1 MMTGGPGW
9 GELFMQDPIT
19 KEKQKVGVVE
29 ELTTQCLKT
38 EYCVVTDNWL
48 SYNMYDEWIER
59 NFPNHIKDFVFE
71 HDHGD
76 IQPDRLYKIIGKA
89 PHLES
94 LKTMLYLIQD
104 MDTEQ
109 VFIMEED
116 GIKKTVATNISM
128 KNTNTIYCD
137 DNLDAIQYIG
147 DAILSKDAIREICK
161 EYIEEKE
168 KKEMDNKIVDLYY
181 ERKNEEIKNKYVE
194 LLKKEYEELDVV
206 KEYNELVN
214 TFEASLAELAGRY
227 NTEET
232 RVLVKTGYTDTYTY
246 ELNSDLK
253 DTLKDAHREE
263 YDKEVNALKLLVEEV
278 RAVLSVSDDDA
289 YRIGVL
295 TEYGIITKKGKLNV

>member
-29 ELTTQCLKT
+29 ELTTQCL
-38 EYCVVTDNWL
+38 E
-48 SYNMYDEWIER
+48 
-59 NFPNHIKDFVFE
+59 
-71 HDHGD
+71 
-76 IQPDRLYKIIGKA
+76 
-89 PHLES
+89 
-94 LKTMLYLIQD
+94 
-104 MDTEQ
+104 
-109 VFIMEED
+109 
-116 GIKKTVATNISM
+116 TNISV

-137 DNLDAIQYIG
+137 DNLATIQYMG
-147 DAILSKDAIREICK
+147 DAILSKDEIREICK

-206 KEYNELVN
+206 KEYNELIN

-232 RVLVKTGYTDTYTY
+232 RVLIKTGYTDTYTY
-246 ELNSDLK
+246 ELNSNLK
-253 DTLKDAHREE
+253 DALKDAHREE
-263 YDKEVNALKLLVEEV
+263 YDKEVNALRLLVEEV
-278 RAVLSVSDDDA
+278 RAVLSVSNDDD

>member
-1 MMTGGPGW
+1 M
-9 GELFMQDPIT
+9 
-19 KEKQKVGVVE
+19 
-29 ELTTQCLKT
+29 T
-38 EYCVVTDNWL
+38 EYCVVD
-48 SYNMYDEWIER
+48 DEWLAYSSYDDWID
-59 NFPNHIKDFVFE
+59 NHFPSYRE
-71 HDHGD
+71 HFIAGHDLDD
-76 IQPDRLYKIIGKA
+76 IVADRLYKIIGHA
-89 PHLES
+89 PHDDYPKIE
-94 LKTMLYLIQD
+94 LYLIQD

-109 VFIMEED
+109 VFIVEED
-116 GIKKTVATNISM
+116 GIKKSVVARISDSRVTISCDRLETTVSNH
-128 KNTNTIYCD
+128 
-137 DNLDAIQYIG
+137 
-147 DAILSKDAIREICK
+147 ILSEDRIREICS
-161 EYIEEKE
+161 EYVKEKE
-168 KKEMDNKIVDLYY
+168 KKEMNNKIVDLYY

-232 RVLVKTGYTDTYTY
+232 RVLIKTGYTDTYTY

-253 DTLKDAHREE
+253 DALKDAHREE